1 MVTIKNK
8 LNQPVVINIPG
19 NESIIF
25 LAKETKELTN
35 DQFNAP
41 EMQNH
46 VDKGTMIVLKMN
58 D

>member
-19 NESIIF
+19 EESIIF
-25 LAKETKELTN
+25 LAKESKDLSNE
-35 DQFNAP
+35 QFNAP
-41 EMQNH
+41 EMQSH
-46 VDKGTMIVLKMN
+46 VDKGNMIVLKMN

>member
-1 MVTIKNK
+1 MVSIKNK
-8 LNQPVVINIPG
+8 LNQPVVINIPEG
-19 NESIIF
+19 DSIIF
-25 LAKETKELTN
+25 LAKETKDLTN

-46 VDKGTMIVLKMN
+46 VDKGNMIVLRMN